1 MATVA
6 PWSPN
11 TLTHMASN
19 ETVLVAYDG
28 SESSKAAISDAARLF
43 AERPLLVLSVGRS
56 MAAVASASVAGIPA
70 GVAGEA
76 LARLDEEA
84 QREADELAEEGAA
97 AAVAAGLQAT
107 GRGAMAPG
115 SIWATILEVAD
126 EEDVAAVVVGSRGR
140 SDVKSILLGSVSNG
154 VIHHAD
160 CPVVVVRGGSVKASP
175 PSSATA

>member
-1 MATVA
+1 
-6 PWSPN
+6 
-11 TLTHMASN
+11 MASS
-19 ETVLVAYDG
+19 ETVLLAYDG

-43 AERPLLVLSVGRS
+43 AQRPLLVLCVGRS

-84 QREADELAEEGAA
+84 QRKADELAEEGAE

-107 GRGAMAPG
+107 ARGAMARG
-115 SIWATILEVAD
+115 SIWATILEVAND
-126 EEDVAAVVVGSRGR
+126 EDVAAVIVGSRGR
-140 SDVKSILLGSVSNG
+140 SDVKSILLGSVSNA

-160 CPVVVVRGGSVKASP
+160 RPVVVVRGASVEASLP
-175 PSSATA
+175 K